1 MPSHAASQE
10 VVSANSANK
19 GPLTY
24 AQVLK
29 FVPLVSSPSGNATGE
44 YLSQGPRKGRHW
56 AYILLPSPGPRKC
69 QPQTRKGRNHLACY
83 PRLRQ
88 WTAYSCVPLDQTALH
103 RPAATLVV
111 SCYWFPQP
119 LVGSTY
125 PRDHVK
131 VARGLSI
138 LCPTPGWDEPR
149 RRYVSERD
157 GGEGLTSSGGQ
168 GDSEVCVDRQ
178 K

>member
-1 MPSHAASQE
+1 MQPLVTLTASRMEGIYPCRSSVQTARMKYH
-10 VVSANSANK
+10 SPILK
-19 GPLTY
+19 
-24 AQVLK
+24 VLM
-29 FVPLVSSPSGNATGE
+29 FVPLVSSPSEQATGE
-44 YLSQGPRKGRHW
+44 YLSRGPRKGRHW

-103 RPAATLVV
+103 RPVATLAV
-111 SCYWFPQP
+111 SCSWFPRP

-131 VARGLSI
+131 VARGLLSCA
-138 LCPTPGWDEPR
+138 LPQVEAN
-149 RRYVSERD
+149 
-157 GGEGLTSSGGQ
+157 L
-168 GDSEVCVDRQ
+168 GDDM
-178 K
+178 